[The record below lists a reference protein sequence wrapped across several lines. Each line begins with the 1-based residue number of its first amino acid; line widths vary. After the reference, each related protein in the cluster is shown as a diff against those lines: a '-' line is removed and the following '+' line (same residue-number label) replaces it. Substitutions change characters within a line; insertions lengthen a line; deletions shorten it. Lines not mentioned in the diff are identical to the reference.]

1 MKEQLKRQ
9 YELRFSSFQYH
20 RNKVWRILINSF
32 FNKFIPHD
40 SIILDLGCG
49 WGEFIN
55 NVEGKKKIG
64 MDLNR
69 EVEKH
74 LIQSVDFL
82 HQDCSQKW
90 PLDDS
95 YLDVVFSSNFF
106 EHFPDK
112 DKINRTI
119 IQVKRCLKQNGIL
132 ICLGPNIRYLS
143 GRYWDFWDHQIGL
156 TEKSFSELLT
166 IHDFRI
172 DTCESKF
179 LPYTMS
185 DKKPLPSI
193 FVKLYLYFPILWK
206 FLGKQFLII
215 ALNNK

>member
-32 FNKFIPHD
+32 FNKFIPPD

-74 LIQSVDFL
+74 LVQSVDFI

-95 YLDVVFSSNFF
+95 SLDVVFTSNFF
-106 EHFPDK
+106 EHFLDK

-132 ICLGPNIRYLS
+132 ICLGPNIRYLP

-156 TEKSFSELLT
+156 TEKSLSELLT

-185 DKKPLPSI
+185 DKKPPPSI
-193 FVKLYLYFPILWK
+193 FVKLYLSFPILWK